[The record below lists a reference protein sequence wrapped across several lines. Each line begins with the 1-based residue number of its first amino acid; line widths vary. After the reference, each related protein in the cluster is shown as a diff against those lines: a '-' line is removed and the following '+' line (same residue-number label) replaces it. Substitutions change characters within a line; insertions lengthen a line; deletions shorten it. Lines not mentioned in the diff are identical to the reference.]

1 MGDAISL
8 RTKAQLRAAR
18 ALLEWSQAVLA
29 ERSGVSLPTIKRLE
43 PGNGVL
49 SANHNTVV
57 ALERALEAAGVEFTN
72 SDQPGVRLCAEPPGT
87 EPRRRAKQKSQ

>member
-8 RTKAQLRAAR
+8 KTKAQLRAAR

-57 ALERALEAAGVEFTN
+57 ALERALETAGVEFTN
-72 SDQPGVRLCAEPPGT
+72 SDQPGVRLRAESPST
-87 EPRRRAKQKSQ
+87 EPHRPAKKKNQ